1 MLKDILRNK
10 LALSGLVIIVI
21 LTVVAVFAP
30 LLAPNDP
37 NVQSLGQALKA
48 PCRDFP
54 LGTDEYGRCLLS
66 RLIFGARISLKTG
79 ITITGVSAIF
89 GVIVGL
95 IAGYYGGIVDEIVMR
110 LVDIFLAFPGLILA
124 LAVAGLLDANLRS
137 VVIALSLV
145 GWMGYARVVRG
156 KVLSEKEKEFIETT
170 RSLGASDFY
179 IMFRHLLPNIA
190 APVIVM
196 ASIGVGH
203 NILAAAGLNFLGIGV
218 QPPTPEWGSM
228 LNSGK
233 SYLQTAPY
241 LTVFPGLSIM
251 ITALAFNF
259 LGDGLR
265 DVLDP
270 RTCEPEG

>member
-124 LAVAGLLDANLRS
+124 LVVAGLLDANLRS